1 MDISFSTVRAACSA
15 MLSKIKNLVAD
26 HIEESDLDIMF
37 KDMTKTQTDQMLA
50 AMYENGMDVHMLSEL
65 KKNGQIVNFIPNE
78 MLLSIATS

>member
-1 MDISFSTVRAACSA
+1 